1 MLHQWFIL
9 KKFLKIW
16 VIIIMGKQKN
26 IYLKVTYTGDKTFN
40 QEDALKNVVVTI
52 KNVMNILL
60 LMQIHFRTRFLS
72 QYK

>member
-1 MLHQWFIL
+1 
-9 KKFLKIW
+9 
-16 VIIIMGKQKN
+16 MGKQKN